1 MKDCVICSHGWRNAE
16 GENSEKQPDHWPL
29 TEGASCTPR
38 PEMGA
43 RRRGRSSQRRGGGV
57 QVAWGGGWLLLEK
70 QQGRWGGEARGALRA
85 EVIGLVE
92 GPRMERTGEMRGKEV
107 GRRRGWGVPCWGEE
121 IWGKCCKRGARERR
135 ENGGVRARERKGAM
149 WGLKLKWATY
159 GKGEAH
165 VGGKRRKR
173 KGLREIRLLK
183 KDCVLFRASLKSP
196 SFTWHQT

>member
-16 GENSEKQPDHWPL
+16 GENRGKTARPLTSHRGSILYTVAWDGGSPQGKKQPETW
-29 TEGASCTPR
+29 G
-38 PEMGA
+38 
-43 RRRGRSSQRRGGGV
+43 RRAGGLRGRLV
-57 QVAWGGGWLLLEK
+57 VAGKAAGK
-70 QQGRWGGEARGALRA
+70 VRWRGALRA

-92 GPRMERTGEMRGKEV
+92 GPRMERTGEMHGKEV

-121 IWGKCCKRGARERR
+121 IWGKCCKRGAREGR
-135 ENGGVRARERKGAM
+135 EKGGVRARERKGVM

-173 KGLREIRLLK
+173 RGPREIRLLK